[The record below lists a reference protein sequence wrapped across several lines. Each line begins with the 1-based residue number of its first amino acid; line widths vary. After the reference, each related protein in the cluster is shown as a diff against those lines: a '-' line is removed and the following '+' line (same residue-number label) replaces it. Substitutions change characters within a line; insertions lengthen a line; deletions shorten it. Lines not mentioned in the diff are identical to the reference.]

1 MDFQCDQCGR
11 RYRSRESVV
20 GKTVRCKSCG
30 NSFVVSEIADP
41 LASTSPPRDAS
52 PGEDTNPFDLP
63 LRPVTATKSPPTD
76 HALATT
82 ANPQTTSAVISGG
95 DLQFQIVGSESQYVT
110 VDLAT
115 GQTVIA
121 EAGAM
126 MFMDDDIQMDT
137 TTGTEGGLLG
147 KAMSVGKRALTG
159 ESLFMTTFTNHG
171 PVPRT
176 VAFASP
182 YPGKMIPMDLDRLGG
197 HLICQKDAF
206 LCGSS
211 NIDVGIAFQKRL
223 GTGLLGGEGFILQKL
238 TGRGT
243 AIVHAG
249 GSMLYRELSVGQR
262 LRVDTGCLMAMGR
275 GVGYDIEF
283 VGGIKNMVFG
293 GEGLVFATLTGP
305 GPVWLQSLPFSRLSS
320 RVTQDAGGGGKGEGS
335 LLGSLGDM
343 LMGD

>member
-1 MDFQCDQCGR
+1 MEFQCRNCGR

-30 NSFVVSEIADP
+30 ETFVVTEIDDSLP
-41 LASTSPPRDAS
+41 ASTPLSPDVQDDR
-52 PGEDTNPFDLP
+52 FDLP
-63 LRPVTATKSPPTD
+63 LRPITATRATATDPERASP
-76 HALATT
+76 
-82 ANPQTTSAVISGG
+82 ANRQESSAVIHDG
-95 DLQFQIVGSESQYVT
+95 DLQFQIIGSESQYVT
-110 VDLAT
+110 VDLQT

-126 MFMDDDIQMDT
+126 MFMDDDIQMQT
-137 TTGTEGGLLG
+137 TTGTEGGFLG
-147 KAMSVGKRALTG
+147 KAVSVGKRALTG
-159 ESLFMTTFTNHG
+159 ESLFMTTFTNRG

-197 HLICQKDAF
+197 QLICQKDAF
-206 LCGSS
+206 LCGSPK
-211 NIDVGIAFQKRL
+211 IDVGIAFQKRL
-223 GTGLLGGEGFILQKL
+223 GAGLLGGEGFILQKL

-262 LRVDTGCLMAMGR
+262 LKVDTGCLMAMGR

-320 RVTQDAGGGGKGEGS
+320 RVTQDAGSGGKGEGS

-343 LMGD
+343 FMGD